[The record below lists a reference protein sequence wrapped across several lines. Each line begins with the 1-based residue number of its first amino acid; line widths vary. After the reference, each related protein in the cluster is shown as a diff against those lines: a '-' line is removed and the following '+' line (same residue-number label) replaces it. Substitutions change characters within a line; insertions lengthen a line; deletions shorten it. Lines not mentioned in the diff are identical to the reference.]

1 MRTAKLVAQWQ
12 CVGFCHGVLN
22 TDNMSI
28 LGLTLDYGPFGF
40 MDRFDP
46 DFVCNASDKRRRYS
60 YQAQPSVC
68 RWNLARLAEALG
80 SELKA
85 ADAGAVLDDFMPTY
99 EAYYLCGMRKK
110 LGLVRKE
117 EAEDRE
123 VVSELLRVMHNTGAD
138 FTNTF
143 RLLSR
148 VPWPEGGDDERATVG
163 PVVDLILKQ
172 CASIEELKHFGKQ
185 SYQDNVE
192 LAMILSMAHTNPV
205 MFGMVADRPDV
216 AQQLELMGRL
226 KELLETDQEEL
237 KEKQRDDWIRW
248 ICQYR
253 RRLARE
259 FDGTRDLHLVKQQ
272 RLRVMNSS
280 NPRVVLRNYIAQNA
294 IQAADKGDFS
304 EVNRILKVL
313 EDPYTDPEPLCQQQD
328 GAGNSSKTSEERD
341 LLAIQERLK
350 STLKE
355 QCLKVYEGNAGEGQR
370 IYLKEIYTELH
381 VIAGTWGGLSD
392 EREFRQQKSK
402 QMAVEE
408 TIKVR
413 DLFKPDQERQ
423 IRTVLTQGIPGM
435 GKTVCAQKFTLSWA
449 EGEEHQDIT
458 FLFPLPFR
466 ELNSFMGGGDSSL
479 MGLLH
484 WFFPQI
490 KPIEKLSDSK
500 VLFIFDGLDESLLPL
515 NFKYNK
521 VLRDETEPAPL
532 DVLITNLITGDL
544 LCNAFVW
551 ITCRPA
557 ATGKIPRKYIDQWTE
572 IKGFTEDRWQEYFK
586 KRVSD
591 DALSLRIIDHVKSS
605 KSLYVMCQIPI
616 FCWITVTLIKRML
629 HEDVTGRLPNT
640 LTEMYVYLL
649 LCQTDRMAER
659 HYPMSGDNVCLKL
672 AELAFRQLEQ
682 RKQIFYEADLK
693 ECHMDINEATTY
705 SGVCTEMF
713 HMEVGRGQKVFNFV
727 HLSIQEFLA
736 AVFVHYSYMHNK
748 ENVLLGRLERLS
760 SKLWRKSVFGF
771 HKSAIEKALKSPD
784 GHWDLFLRFLL
795 GLSLKSNQELLYG
808 VLHLEAEGEE
818 DVAKT
823 TQFIKEII
831 NEEPESKLNLFH
843 CLGELRDESLVQE
856 IQGFVSSGRIGS
868 TQLSSAQWSALT
880 FELMTSDTLE
890 ETFDLKK
897 YSRSEEGL
905 EKLLVVITSST
916 HALLNYCNLTENC
929 CPLLASALSST
940 SSHLTDLDL
949 SNNKL
954 KDSGVQLLSEGL
966 LSPQCKLK
974 SLRLH
979 ECKVEGG
986 CCEALAAALNT
997 ESTQL
1002 RELDLS
1008 ANDLQHSGVT
1018 ALSLGLSGCHCKI
1031 EMLSLSQCKL
1041 GESSCGALASIFNS
1055 DSSQLKSLDLSNN
1068 NLKDAGVSLL
1078 AAGLTSP
1085 SCKLEI
1091 LRLSCCGLT
1100 QKSCS
1105 CLSSPLSSDSSKVKH
1120 LDLSGNSLQ
1129 GPGFGTLCSGLKS
1142 QHCRLETLILKEC
1155 SLQKCC
1161 ADIALVLSTNNS
1173 HMKKLDLSENDLEDL
1188 EVELLSN
1195 GIANPN
1201 CVLET
1206 LSLSFCGVTVK
1217 GCAHLASALSSNP
1230 SHLRQLDLSYNYLQ
1244 DSGVDL
1250 ISDQRDDPLCRLEH
1264 LSVDHNE
1271 ECYLKSTLKNYSC
1284 ILTFDANTA
1293 STSLFL
1299 HDGGKQVT
1307 WVRESQP
1314 YPKHPERFESVSQVL
1329 CHQGL
1334 TQRHYWEVEWRGR
1347 WVDVAVAMRG
1357 ISRRANSH
1365 VSAFGKTDQSW
1376 CLFCSEDHYIAEH
1389 DSEREEISVP
1399 ASRSRKVAVYLDW
1412 PGGTLSFYRV
1422 SSGSLKHLHTFYS
1435 NFSEPLYPGF
1445 GMEED
1450 DCSVIIRSN

>member
-1 MRTAKLVAQWQ
+1 MANVKEQLLDIFLELLDEDLRTFQWYLYSSNLEGFLHIPKCKAEGLDRLRTVDLVVQ
-12 CVGFCHGVLN
+12 
-22 TDNMSI
+22 T
-28 LGLTLDYGPFGF
+28 YG
-40 MDRFDP
+40 
-46 DFVCNASDKRRRYS
+46 Y
-60 YQAQPSVC
+60 
-68 RWNLARLAEALG
+68 E
-80 SELKA
+80 
-85 ADAGAVLDDFMPTY
+85 GAVSVTVIILEKM
-99 EAYYLCGMRKK
+99 KQK
-110 LGLVRKE
+110 LF
-117 EAEDRE
+117 
-123 VVSELLRVMHNTGAD
+123 AD
-138 FTNTF
+138 
-143 RLLSR
+143 
-148 VPWPEGGDDERATVG
+148 
-163 PVVDLILKQ
+163 
-172 CASIEELKHFGKQ
+172 
-185 SYQDNVE
+185 
-192 LAMILSMAHTNPV
+192 
-205 MFGMVADRPDV
+205 
-216 AQQLELMGRL
+216 RL
-226 KELLETDQEEL
+226 KEL
-237 KEKQRDDWIRW
+237 
-248 ICQYR
+248 C
-253 RRLARE
+253 
-259 FDGTRDLHLVKQQ
+259 
-272 RLRVMNSS
+272 S
-280 NPRVVLRNYIAQNA
+280 N
-294 IQAADKGDFS
+294 DK
-304 EVNRILKVL
+304 
-313 EDPYTDPEPLCQQQD
+313 
-328 GAGNSSKTSEERD
+328 SSKTSEAESD
-341 LLAIQERLK
+341 LLTIQERLK
-350 STLKE
+350 CTLKE

-370 IYLKEIYTELH
+370 MYLKEIYTELH
-381 VIAGTWGGLSD
+381 VIAGAWGGLSD

-413 DLFKPDQERQ
+413 DLFKPDQERR

-449 EGEEHQDIT
+449 EGEEHQYMT

-466 ELNSFMGGGDSSL
+466 ELNSFMGEGDSSL

-484 WFFPQI
+484 WFFPQM

-557 ATGKIPRKYIDQWTE
+557 ASGKIPRKYIDQWTE

-629 HEDVTGRLPNT
+629 HDDVTGRLPNT
-640 LTEMYVYLL
+640 MTEMYVYLL

-659 HYPMSGDNVCLKL
+659 HYPMSGDNICLKL

-693 ECHMDINEATTY
+693 ECHMDINEATMY

-736 AVFVHYSYMHNK
+736 AVFAHYSYMHNK

-760 SKLWRKSVFGF
+760 SKLWRKSLFGF
-771 HKSAIEKALKSPD
+771 HKSAIERALKSPD

-823 TQFIKEII
+823 IQFIKEMI

-856 IQGFVSSGRIGS
+856 IQSFVSSGRIVS

-916 HALLNYCNLTENC
+916 RALLNYCNLTENC

-974 SLRLH
+974 SLRLR

-986 CCEALAAALNT
+986 CCEALAAVLNT

-1018 ALSLGLSGCHCKI
+1018 ALSLGLSSCHCKV
-1031 EMLSLSQCKL
+1031 E
-1041 GESSCGALASIFNS
+1041 
-1055 DSSQLKSLDLSNN
+1055 
-1068 NLKDAGVSLL
+1068 
-1078 AAGLTSP
+1078 T
-1085 SCKLEI
+1085 

-1105 CLSSPLSSDSSKVKH
+1105 YLSSPLSSDSGKVKH

-1129 GPGFGTLCSGLKS
+1129 GPGFSTLCSGLKN

-1173 HMKKLDLSENDLEDL
+1173 HMKELDLSENDLEDL

-1244 DSGVDL
+1244 DSGADL

-1284 ILTFDANTA
+1284 ILTFDTNTA

-1376 CLFCSEDHYIAEH
+1376 CLFCSEDHYSAEH
-1389 DSEREEISVP
+1389 DNERKEISVP

-1445 GMEED
+1445 GTITWF
-1450 DCSVIIRSN
+1450 STTKLG

>member
-1 MRTAKLVAQWQ
+1 TDMANVKEQLLDIFLELPDEDLRTFQWYLYSSNLEGFLHIPKCKAEGLDRLRTVDLVVQ
-12 CVGFCHGVLN
+12 
-22 TDNMSI
+22 T
-28 LGLTLDYGPFGF
+28 YG
-40 MDRFDP
+40 
-46 DFVCNASDKRRRYS
+46 Y
-60 YQAQPSVC
+60 
-68 RWNLARLAEALG
+68 E
-80 SELKA
+80 
-85 ADAGAVLDDFMPTY
+85 GAVSVTVIILEKMKQKL
-99 EAYYLCGMRKK
+99 YYKI
-110 LGLVRKE
+110 V
-117 EAEDRE
+117 
-123 VVSELLRVMHNTGAD
+123 
-138 FTNTF
+138 
-143 RLLSR
+143 LST
-148 VPWPEGGDDERATVG
+148 E
-163 PVVDLILKQ
+163 
-172 CASIEELKHFGKQ
+172 S
-185 SYQDNVE
+185 
-192 LAMILSMAHTNPV
+192 
-205 MFGMVADRPDV
+205 
-216 AQQLELMGRL
+216 
-226 KELLETDQEEL
+226 
-237 KEKQRDDWIRW
+237 
-248 ICQYR
+248 
-253 RRLARE
+253 
-259 FDGTRDLHLVKQQ
+259 
-272 RLRVMNSS
+272 
-280 NPRVVLRNYIAQNA
+280 
-294 IQAADKGDFS
+294 
-304 EVNRILKVL
+304 
-313 EDPYTDPEPLCQQQD
+313 
-328 GAGNSSKTSEERD
+328 D
-341 LLAIQERLK
+341 LLTIQERLK
-350 STLKE
+350 CTLKE

-370 IYLKEIYTELH
+370 MYLKEIYTELH
-381 VIAGTWGGLSD
+381 VIAGAWGGLSD

-413 DLFKPDQERQ
+413 NLFKPDQERR

-449 EGEEHQDIT
+449 EGEEHQNMT

-466 ELNSFMGGGDSSL
+466 ELNSFMGEGDSSL

-629 HEDVTGRLPNT
+629 HDDVTGRLPNT
-640 LTEMYVYLL
+640 MTEMYVYLL

-659 HYPMSGDNVCLKL
+659 HYPMSGDNICLKL

-693 ECHMDINEATTY
+693 ECHMDINEATMY

-713 HMEVGRGQKVFNFV
+713 HMEAGRGQKVFNFV

-736 AVFVHYSYMHNK
+736 AVFAHYSYMHNK

-760 SKLWRKSVFGF
+760 SKLWRKSLFGF
-771 HKSAIEKALKSPD
+771 HKSAIERALKSPD

-823 TQFIKEII
+823 IQFIKEII

-856 IQGFVSSGRIGS
+856 IQSFVSSGRIVS

-897 YSRSEEGL
+897 YSRSEEG
-905 EKLLVVITSST
+905 
-916 HALLNYCNLTENC
+916 LNYCNLTENC

-974 SLRLH
+974 SLRL
-979 ECKVEGG
+979 
-986 CCEALAAALNT
+986 
-997 ESTQL
+997 
-1002 RELDLS
+1002 
-1008 ANDLQHSGVT
+1008 
-1018 ALSLGLSGCHCKI
+1018 
-1031 EMLSLSQCKL
+1031 
-1041 GESSCGALASIFNS
+1041 
-1055 DSSQLKSLDLSNN
+1055 
-1068 NLKDAGVSLL
+1068 
-1078 AAGLTSP
+1078 
-1085 SCKLEI
+1085 
-1091 LRLSCCGLT
+1091 SCCGLT

-1105 CLSSPLSSDSSKVKH
+1105 YLSSPLSSDSGKVKH

-1129 GPGFGTLCSGLKS
+1129 GPGFSTLCSGLKN

-1173 HMKKLDLSENDLEDL
+1173 HMKELDLSENDLEDL

-1244 DSGVDL
+1244 DSGADL

-1264 LSVDHNE
+1264 L
-1271 ECYLKSTLKNYSC
+1271 
-1284 ILTFDANTA
+1284 
-1293 STSLFL
+1293 
-1299 HDGGKQVT
+1299 
-1307 WVRESQP
+1307 R
-1314 YPKHPERFESVSQVL
+1314 
-1329 CHQGL
+1329 
-1334 TQRHYWEVEWRGR
+1334 
-1347 WVDVAVAMRG
+1347 
-1357 ISRRANSH
+1357 
-1365 VSAFGKTDQSW
+1365 
-1376 CLFCSEDHYIAEH
+1376 
-1389 DSEREEISVP
+1389 
-1399 ASRSRKVAVYLDW
+1399 
-1412 PGGTLSFYRV
+1412 
-1422 SSGSLKHLHTFYS
+1422 
-1435 NFSEPLYPGF
+1435 
-1445 GMEED
+1445 
-1450 DCSVIIRSN
+1450 